1 MNMLGP
7 QAHQKVPIIGTG
19 DKKLLVAD
27 IPGSL
32 LPETESLLA
41 SYDPTVQAILTAAG
55 ARGECRYPV
64 PFASGVSVPLQEI
77 QQLRG
82 LVRIMS
88 LRTRVALA
96 RGKTDVAIESIE
108 ASLAAG
114 QSFEHQPSLVAHLV
128 RIAVTGAAL
137 DDIKDLLAK
146 ADLTDEQL
154 VRLQT
159 KVQAVQVSDGLTSAL
174 VGERGVGFRSFH
186 NFPPAPATGPA
197 PPAAGPMAGGTLTMP
212 RPCLVYLSVMQ
223 ELIDAS
229 RRPAPK
235 SLDEV
240 RLVTARMTT
249 QAQSSNPLTR
259 MNAVL
264 TAQAVP
270 GAAAAFSATA
280 RTQAVRDLLLMAIA
294 AKRYQLKHGSDPA
307 SPDDLMPEFLPAFP
321 TDPFDGQPLRM
332 KVTAGE
338 IVFYSVGIDRID
350 NGGLDPDD
358 RYMPDIVVRLKVGP
372 QVNQ

>member
-1 MNMLGP
+1 MRWVFP
-7 QAHQKVPIIGTG
+7 Q
-19 DKKLLVAD
+19 
-27 IPGSL
+27 
-32 LPETESLLA
+32 
-41 SYDPTVQAILTAAG
+41 
-55 ARGECRYPV
+55 
-64 PFASGVSVPLQEI
+64 I

-96 RGKTDVAIESIE
+96 RGKPDVALESIE

-114 QSFEHQPSLVAHLV
+114 RSFEHQPSLVAHLV
-128 RIAVTGAAL
+128 RVAVTGVAL
-137 DDIKDLLAK
+137 DDIEDLLAK

-159 KVQAVQVSDGLTSAL
+159 QVQAVNVSDGLTGAL
-174 VGERGVGFRSFH
+174 VGERGLGFHSFH
-186 NFPPAPATGPA
+186 TFPPTPATGPA
-197 PPAAGPMAGGTLTMP
+197 PAASGPMAGGELTSP

-229 RRPAPK
+229 HLPAPK

-240 RLVTARMTT
+240 RQVNARLAT
-249 QAQSSNPLTR
+249 QARASNPLTR
-259 MNAVL
+259 MNAFAA
-264 TAQAVP
+264 AQAVP
-270 GAAAAFSATA
+270 AADAAFSATA

-294 AKRYQLKHGSDPA
+294 AKRHKLKHGSDPA
-307 SPDDLMPEFLPAFP
+307 SPNDLVPEFLPSIP
-321 TDPFDGQPLRM
+321 IDPFDGQPLRM
-332 KVTAGE
+332 KVTPGE

-358 RYMPDIVVRLKVGP
+358 RTMPDIVVRLKVGP
-372 QVNQ
+372 